1 MTDQTV
7 ADLDDIETVE
17 PEDETTEATT
27 EGKAKKEKTPSKPKI
42 EFGAAQLAAHVS
54 QVTET
59 TVDSKAV
66 RMVLRRL
73 TSEGKLEHEQ
83 GGRYEFTGPE
93 DPRVVVVVDA
103 FRVKIAKAAE
113 PKAPR
118 KARATKGDAAP
129 AAVVEDEDA
138 PVEDLDDLDA

>member
-17 PEDETTEATT
+17 PEVEGEAPA
-27 EGKAKKEKTPSKPKI
+27 KAAKAPKAPARPKI
-42 EFGAAQLAAHVS
+42 EFGAAQLAAHVAS
-54 QVTET
+54 VTESP
-59 TVDSKAV
+59 VDAKAV
-66 RMVLRRL
+66 RMVLRKL
-73 TSEGKLEHEQ
+73 SSEGKLEHEQ

-93 DPRVVVVVDA
+93 DPRVAIVVDA
-103 FRVKIAKAAE
+103 FQAKIAKANA

-118 KARATKGDAAP
+118 KAKGTKGDTAP
-129 AAVVEDEDA
+129 ASVVEDEDA